1 MTPTRSPRSGALGAR
16 PARLLFGSAAFTA
29 SAALAAVLP
38 ALLPALLAAGCGG
51 GGQGSGAPTTPAPP
65 TARQR
70 QLTGLDLFV
79 PRTRLR
85 VGQEVGPV
93 VAYGRYD
100 DGTTGTVAAEWASS
114 DPEVAAVSEDGA
126 TLAGVGSG
134 DAELTASFEAV
145 SASVALEVSE
155 PNPRFTGNQPDDL
168 SGPQVHAVYALPSD
182 GEDMNLD
189 RYGDIATSFEAIQ
202 NYLEDQLG
210 YRLRLDT
217 YGGELDVTFLR
228 MPFTNQEGDGVGGS
242 LVHRLLDEADAALGH
257 DPDRMYAIY
266 YGGRVTGLCGSAPVT
281 GRGGAVYIHPEGCS
295 NSRPG
300 MSPDEASTYEAVM
313 VHELFHA
320 FGAVPQ
326 CARNV
331 SDGAHVGDD
340 PTDVMYAGVDRGT
353 RDQAVID
360 TGRDDYFGHGRA
372 DCLDL
377 ADTAQVPF
385 WEPAPGGAASRA
397 GFRATM
403 RIPPEDRPLR
413 CGVAQH

>member
-1 MTPTRSPRSGALGAR
+1 MTSTRSPRSPRSPRSAGFRAFAR
-16 PARLLFGSAAFTA
+16 PAALTLLGSA
-29 SAALAAVLP
+29 SAAVVVS
-38 ALLPALLAAGCGG
+38 ALLAAGCGG
-51 GGQGSGAPTTPAPP
+51 GGQGGGAPTAPAAP

-85 VGQEVGPV
+85 VGQEVGPI

-100 DGTTGTVAAEWASS
+100 DGTTGTVAAEWTSS
-114 DPEVAAVSEDGA
+114 APEVAAVSEDGT
-126 TLAGVGSG
+126 TLTGVGPG

-155 PNPRFTGNQPDDL
+155 PNPRYTRNQPDDI

-182 GEDMNLD
+182 GEDGNLD

-202 NYLEDQLG
+202 NYLREQLG
-210 YRLRLDT
+210 YELRLDT
-217 YGGELDVTFLR
+217 YRGELDVTFLR

-242 LVHRLLDEADAALGH
+242 LVHRLLDEADGALGH

-266 YGGRVTGLCGSAPVT
+266 YGGRVTGLCGSAPWP
-281 GRGGAVYIHPEGCS
+281 GRGGAVYIHRDGCS

-320 FGAVPQ
+320 FGAVPE
-326 CARNV
+326 CARNA
-331 SDGAHVGDD
+331 DGAHVDDD
-340 PTDVMYAGVDRGT
+340 PTDVMFAGVDRGT

-377 ADTAQVPF
+377 ADTARVPW
-385 WEPAPGGAASRA
+385 WEPAPGGAASRP
-397 GFRATM
+397 GFRASM

>member
-1 MTPTRSPRSGALGAR
+1 MTSTRSPVGASSAR
-16 PARLLFGSAAFTA
+16 PERSRVRARRAIRGPA
-29 SAALAAVLP
+29 SLAAV
-38 ALLPALLAAGCGG
+38 LPALLAAGCGG
-51 GGQGSGAPTTPAPP
+51 SGGQGGSAPTTPSAP

-85 VGQEVGPV
+85 VGQEIGPV

-100 DGTTGTVAAEWASS
+100 DGTTGTVGAEWTSS

-126 TLAGVGSG
+126 TLAGVGPG
-134 DAELTASFEAV
+134 GAELTASFETV

-155 PNPRFTGNQPDDL
+155 PNPRFTENRPDDL

-182 GEDMNLD
+182 GEDANLD

-217 YGGELDVTFLR
+217 FGGELDVTFLR
-228 MPFTNQEGDGVGGS
+228 MPFTNQEGDGVGGN
-242 LVHRLLDEADAALGH
+242 LVSRLIDEADAALGR

-266 YGGRVTGLCGSAPVT
+266 YGGRVTGLCGSAPRP
-281 GRGGAVYIHPEGCS
+281 GRGGAVYIHPDGCS

-320 FGAVPQ
+320 FGAVPD
-326 CARNV
+326 CAPNLD
-331 SDGAHVGDD
+331 DGAHVGDD

-372 DCLDL
+372 GCLDL
-377 ADTAQVPF
+377 ADTARVPF
-385 WEPAPGGAASRA
+385 WEPAPDGAASRP
-397 GFRATM
+397 GFRARM

-413 CGVAQH
+413 CGLAQH

>member
-1 MTPTRSPRSGALGAR
+1 MTSTRSPRSPRSPRSAVVRGFARRTAPAL
-16 PARLLFGSAAFTA
+16 PVSA
-29 SAALAAVLP
+29 SLAVLVP
-38 ALLPALLAAGCGG
+38 LLLTAGCGG
-51 GGQGSGAPTTPAPP
+51 GGQGGGAPATPAPP

-93 VAYGRYD
+93 VAYGQYD

-114 DPEVAAVSEDGA
+114 APEVAAVSEDGA
-126 TLAGVGSG
+126 TLTGTGPG

-155 PNPRFTGNQPDDL
+155 PVPRSTENRPDDFP
-168 SGPQVHAVYALPSD
+168 GPQVHAVYALPSD
-182 GEDMNLD
+182 GEDENLD

-202 NYLEDQLG
+202 NYLREQLG

-217 YGGELDVTFLR
+217 FGGELDVTFLR

-242 LVHRLLDEADAALGH
+242 LVHRLIEEADAALGY

-266 YGGRVTGLCGSAPVT
+266 YGGRVTALCGSAPLG
-281 GRGGAVYIHPEGCS
+281 GRGGAVYVHREGCS

-300 MSPDEASTYEAVM
+300 RSPDEASTYEAVM

-320 FGAVPQ
+320 FGAVPD
-326 CARNV
+326 CARNAGN
-331 SDGAHVGDD
+331 GAHVVDD
-340 PTDVMYAGVDRGT
+340 PTDVMFAGVDRGT

-360 TGRDDYFGHGRA
+360 AGRDDYFGHGRA

-377 ADTAQVPF
+377 ADTARVPW
-385 WEPAPGGAASRA
+385 WEPAPGGAASRP
-397 GFRATM
+397 GFRASI